1 MVYGEFILD
10 PSIKLVK
17 LISKLLPKNLN
28 STYLTNSGTEAIEGA
43 VKLARRYTRRKEV
56 IASTN
61 AYHGSTMGA
70 LTFMGIKSRRD
81 PFGPLIPK
89 VKFITYNEEKDLKI
103 ISSETAAVI
112 LETIQGGAGFITPK
126 NNYLQKVKKRCNEVG
141 ALLILDEIQ
150 SGIGRTGKMF
160 GFEDYNC
167 TPDIVVYGKGLG
179 GGLPIG
185 AFTSNKK
192 VMDKCLLNAYIFI
205 WK

>member
-43 VKLARRYTRRKEV
+43 VKLARRHTRRKEV

-89 VKFITYNEEKDLKI
+89 VKFIRYNEEKDLKI
-103 ISSETAAVI
+103 ISSKTSAVI
-112 LETIQGGAGFITPK
+112 LETIQGGA
-126 NNYLQKVKKRCNEVG
+126 
-141 ALLILDEIQ
+141 
-150 SGIGRTGKMF
+150 
-160 GFEDYNC
+160 
-167 TPDIVVYGKGLG
+167 
-179 GGLPIG
+179 
-185 AFTSNKK
+185 
-192 VMDKCLLNAYIFI
+192 
-205 WK
+205 